1 MIDSM
6 LTTIDNPYNP
16 FDDYDDWYAYDTRMG
31 YHTASLL
38 ARVTKQSDELSE
50 VDQSLAIENAIEE
63 IVKEN
68 VSGIHVR
75 VQKETLG
82 SGNT

>member
-1 MIDSM
+1 MIESM

-16 FDDYDDWYAYDTRMG
+16 FDDYDDWYAYDSRMG
-31 YHTASLL
+31 YHTPSLL
-38 ARVTKQSDELSE
+38 ARVTKLSDELSE
-50 VDQSLAIENAIEE
+50 VDQSLAIENAIDE

-75 VQKETLG
+75 VQKEMLD